1 MTTEASVLPM
11 EVSMWEVDILKLG
24 LLIRRLEVSMVEC
37 NDESRMEVV
46 DVSYS
51 SVVVLMGCAVV
62 MAFFS

>member
-1 MTTEASVLPM
+1 
-11 EVSMWEVDILKLG
+11 
-24 LLIRRLEVSMVEC
+24 MVEC